1 MNMSTHALVVL
12 LLFDDDKDG
21 EGLSYTV
28 RGHPLTLLRL
38 QDIKASTDMPDP
50 ELQRTLQ
57 SLALGKYRI
66 LQKNPKGR
74 DVNPTDT
81 FTFNDSFTC
90 PLARFKIMQVVARV
104 ESAKEREETQEMV
117 DEERKHQV
125 EVSTPG

>member
-1 MNMSTHALVVL
+1 L
-12 LLFDDDKDG
+12 LI
-21 EGLSYTV
+21 
-28 RGHPLTLLRL
+28 L

-66 LQKNPKGR
+66 LQKAPKGR
-74 DVNPTDT
+74 DVNLTDT

-117 DEERKHQV
+117 DEERRHQV
-125 EVSTPG
+125 EVSTPSGAIVDVTFRRVLSGS

>member
-1 MNMSTHALVVL
+1 
-12 LLFDDDKDG
+12 
-21 EGLSYTV
+21 
-28 RGHPLTLLRL
+28 
-38 QDIKASTDMPDP
+38 MPDP

-66 LQKNPKGR
+66 LQKAPKGR

-117 DEERKHQV
+117 DEERRHQV
-125 EVSTPG
+125 EVSTPSGAVVDVSSRRVLSGS